1 MKKFIIKVDTYWC
14 GTEEYYSALAE
25 SALELEELAQHLAYE
40 NLHSFDYIEW
50 IAHDLFSDYDEIT
63 DEMMDEIY
71 ESEGEYYNYIIE
83 EVDEENE
90 DQMRE
95 FNEYE
100 LIYDGEEKN

>member
-14 GTEEYYSALAE
+14 GTEEYYSVEAE
-25 SALELEELAQHLAYE
+25 SKEDLEELAQQLAYE

-50 IAHDLFSDYDEIT
+50 IAQDLFSDYDEIT
-63 DEMMDEIY
+63 DEMMEEIY
-71 ESEGEYYNYIIE
+71 ESESEYCTYTIE

-100 LIYDGEEKN
+100 RIN